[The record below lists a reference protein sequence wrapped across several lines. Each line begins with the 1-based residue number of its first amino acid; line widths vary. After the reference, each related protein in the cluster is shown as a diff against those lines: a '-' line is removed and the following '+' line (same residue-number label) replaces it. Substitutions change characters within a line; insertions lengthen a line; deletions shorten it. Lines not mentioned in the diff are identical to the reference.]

1 VPERLASH
9 NNRPC
14 RTRPSLDDCATGT
27 YREVAGTRKGADKH
41 LPAVERRECGMP
53 PLEGKTIA
61 ILVSN
66 YGVEQAELAEPKRA
80 ITDAGARAVIVG
92 VENSDVQTLIGD
104 KEPGDTFA
112 VDVTTN
118 QANAADYDALIIPG
132 GTINADKLRTDA
144 HAVDLVRAFAD
155 SKKPV
160 AAICHGPWAL
170 VEADVVRGKNL
181 TSYPSLRTD
190 IRNAGGTWRDEQ
202 VVICH
207 ANDWTLITSRTP
219 KDLDAFNPAI
229 VEEFAREE
237 ATL

>member
-1 VPERLASH
+1 MA
-9 NNRPC
+9 
-14 RTRPSLDDCATGT
+14 
-27 YREVAGTRKGADKH
+27 
-41 LPAVERRECGMP
+41 

-66 YGVEQAELAEPKRA
+66 YGVEQAELAEPKQA
-80 ITDAGARAVIVG
+80 IIDAGARVVIIG
-92 VENSDVQTLIGD
+92 VEDSDVQTLIGD
-104 KEPGDTFA
+104 KDPGDTFA
-112 VDVTTN
+112 VDATTD
-118 QANAADYDALIIPG
+118 QANAVEYDALIIPG
-132 GTINADKLRTDA
+132 GTINADKLRTNTR
-144 HAVDLVRAFAD
+144 AVDLVRAFAD

-190 IRNAGGTWRDEQ
+190 IRNAGGTWRDDQ
-202 VVICH
+202 VVVCH
-207 ANDWTLITSRTP
+207 ENEWTLITSRTP
-219 KDLDAFNPAI
+219 KDLGAFDRAI